1 MNLIEFTGMKRSGN
15 HAIILWMMRNI
26 AQTTELDIVNP
37 KSTYASHN
45 CIFFNCLNHK
55 KIDKDPMRGKN
66 HCDELKRLEIENEL
80 SKRTY
85 DWYIVSYEDC
95 HIGTKYNWL
104 PYKFEKTYK
113 FSIVRD
119 INSVIASRLK
129 RVEDFY
135 KLYNKIDYDMEIYPS
150 FFEHYMSHKNWPNV
164 IYYDKW
170 LTDKNYRDSICKI
183 LNVSNLDYKLEC
195 TVFGEGSSFT
205 GFKLDSVENLLN
217 RKSMYKIPDKYL
229 NKIKELNL

>member
-26 AQTTELDIVNP
+26 AQTKDLNVIKP
-37 KSTYASHN
+37 QATYESQN
-45 CIFFNCLNHK
+45 CVFFNCLNHN
-55 KIDKDPMRGKN
+55 KIDKNHDEEKRG
-66 HCDELKRLEIENEL
+66 EIEDQLN
-80 SKRTY
+80 KRKY

-119 INSVIASRLK
+119 IKNVMVSRLK
-129 RVEDFY
+129 RIEDIY
-135 KLYNKIDYDMEIYPS
+135 KQYKQIDRDMEIYPS
-150 FFEHYMSHKNWPNV
+150 FFDHYISHKNWRNV

-170 LTDKNYRDSICKI
+170 LVDKNYRDSICEI
-183 LNVSNLDYKLEC
+183 LNVKNLDFNQNV
-195 TVFGEGSSFT
+195 TVEGNGSSFV
-205 GFKLDSVENLLN
+205 GYKLDSVENLLN